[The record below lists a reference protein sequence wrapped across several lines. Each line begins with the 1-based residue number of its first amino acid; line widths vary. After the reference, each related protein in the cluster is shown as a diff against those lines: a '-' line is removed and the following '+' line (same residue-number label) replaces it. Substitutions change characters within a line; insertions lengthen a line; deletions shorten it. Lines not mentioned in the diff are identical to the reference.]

1 MVQSDAGAVAR
12 TPARA
17 ALVRLSEGA
26 HGTRL
31 ARLFSGGIMP
41 VVGGK
46 DGMRAEDRETAH
58 GTRLRRAPVRRALRL
73 WSAAGLLAAFLVGP
87 AAVACPICSGT
98 APNLTLLQRLINADR
113 ALVAQPAGGGDFRIL
128 ASVKAPPGTPDRP
141 GTTLRKPVFAPGE
154 DVPTRIGAPPVLLL
168 RQSLGGAWIVAGPM
182 PATAAPDARRLV
194 GAQRSA
200 DMTPADWQAR
210 VRRIAPLLEHPV
222 ALLAETAYGE
232 IARSPYSAMRSVRG
246 LVPPADL
253 KVWIADPARAPR
265 RALYW
270 LLYGIVAG
278 PSEARDIASRV
289 DALGR
294 VHGLTDLS
302 SLLAADLE
310 AGGAARRA
318 VLRKRYFED
327 RARTLP
333 ELQEAVLAFTV
344 HADAGDAALQRET
357 AAMFGGMV
365 RTHRALGGLVAADLA
380 RWRYWEAVPDYVALL
395 RSRAL
400 HPVMR
405 QPVLD
410 YLTASGRPEALAA
423 VAAAATEAAR
433 PTGSAAVIPTA
444 ALLSGRIP

>member
-1 MVQSDAGAVAR
+1 MRPEVRDMADENHFW
-12 TPARA
+12 RA
-17 ALVRLSEGA
+17 AA
-26 HGTRL
+26 HR
-31 ARLFSGGIMP
+31 
-41 VVGGK
+41 
-46 DGMRAEDRETAH
+46 
-58 GTRLRRAPVRRALRL
+58 VRRSF
-73 WSAAGLLAAFLVGP
+73 SAVFMLLALLVGP

-113 ALVAQPAGGGDFRIL
+113 ALVARPAGGGDFEIL
-128 ASVKAPPGTPDRP
+128 ASVKAPPGAPDRP
-141 GTTLRKPVFAPGE
+141 GARLRKPTFAPGE
-154 DVPTRIGAPPVLLL
+154 DAPTRVGAPSVLLL

-182 PATAAPDARRLV
+182 PVSAAPDARRLV
-194 GAQRSA
+194 GAKRSA

-210 VRRIAPLLEHPV
+210 VTQIAPLLEHPV
-222 ALLAETAYGE
+222 PLLAETAYGE
-232 IARSPYSAMRSVRG
+232 IARAPYAAMRSVRG
-246 LVPPADL
+246 LARPADL
-253 KVWIADPARAPR
+253 KSWIADPAREPR

-278 PSEARDIASRV
+278 PAEAREITARV

-294 VHGLTDLS
+294 ENGLTDLS

-344 HADAGDAALQRET
+344 HADAGDAALQRDT

-380 RWRYWEAVPDYVALL
+380 RWRYWQAVPDYIALL
-395 RSRAL
+395 RSRVL

-423 VAAAATEAAR
+423 VAAAEAAR
-433 PTGSAAVIPTA
+433 RTDSAAVIPTA
-444 ALLSGRIP
+444 AMLSGRVS